1 MALPGW
7 YKGLRHQVD
16 RLMNDPTYPPK
27 RRFDNF
33 IFFLILVSVV
43 LLVEEFV
50 FLPSGTLPPLLFTI
64 DTIILIIFAIEYAL
78 RLWVVQ
84 PELPHAVT
92 ISWKDRVFY
101 HVAARIQWM
110 LKPMHLVDL
119 VAILPLFPFLRSLR
133 ILRILRLF
141 THVDFTRKLF
151 RYFNPFEAASQT
163 LRQNQLLYMFVASFI
178 AMAVLLGAA
187 TGFIAEHR
195 VNSNMTTPFDALYWA
210 IVTLTT
216 VGYGDITPQT
226 VGGRIVAMALML
238 TGFVILALVAGVVS
252 QTLSQSFLKLRE
264 EGIRMTAM
272 VNHVIICG
280 WNRHTPM
287 LLQEIRQNSRE
298 VSERIVVFA
307 ARPQPEQLPEWVTY
321 VEGDP
326 TQEVELG
333 KVRFGVADAAI
344 VVADEKEGTTFSDSD
359 ARTLL
364 TVFTIRAYERK
375 LASAGIHRTRAIHV
389 TAELLDPDNLA
400 FLRQAGADEIIQT
413 ARFGSSLL
421 AQSAST
427 PAGGE
432 LIGALLGA
440 EGGLMRR
447 SAPPIELTLPMPF
460 WEVASL
466 LKRQYEELPLGFE
479 RAGKLVFN
487 PAAETLVEPGDL
499 LIYFASGAAIAEA
512 HGQQPAGQ
520 SFWGALAPRPPSALD

>member
-1 MALPGW
+1 MALPDW
-7 YKGLRHQVD
+7 YTGLRHQVD
-16 RLMNDPTYPPK
+16 RLMNDPAFPPK

-33 IFFLILVSVV
+33 IFFLILVSVM
-43 LLVEEFV
+43 LLIEEFV
-50 FLPSGTLPPLLFTI
+50 FLPSEKLPPLLFTI

-84 PELPHAVT
+84 PELPHAVR

-101 HVAARIQWM
+101 HVAARVQWM

-163 LRQNQLLYMFVASFI
+163 LRQNQLLYLFVASFI

-195 VNSNMTTPFDALYWA
+195 VNANMTTPFDALYWA

-226 VGGRIVAMALML
+226 VGGRVVSMALML

-252 QTLSQSFLKLRE
+252 QTMSQSFLKLRE

-298 VSERIVVFA
+298 VSERVVVFA

-344 VVADEKEGTTFSDSD
+344 VVADEREGTTFSDAD

-375 LASAGIHRTRAIHV
+375 LAATGIHRTRPLHI
-389 TAELLDPDNLA
+389 TAELLDPDNLS

-421 AQSAST
+421 AQSAAT
-427 PAGGE
+427 PASGE
-432 LIGALLGA
+432 LLGSLLGA
-440 EGGLMRR
+440 EGGLLRR
-447 SAPPIELTLPMPF
+447 DPPPEGLALPMAF
-460 WEVASL
+460 WEVAST
-466 LKRQYEELPLGFE
+466 LKREYDQLPLGLE
-479 RAGKLVFN
+479 RNGRLFFN
-487 PAAETLVEPGDL
+487 PAAETMVQPGDRL
-499 LIYFASGAAIAEA
+499 LYLASGEAIAEA
-512 HGQQPAGQ
+512 QRLHHASQ
-520 SFWGALAPRPPSALD
+520 SFWGA